1 MRPRYRNLLAAVF
14 LASVLILV
22 WQLQDS
28 EATTTV
34 LLVTSAERQD
44 GDSASLSNAGR
55 ARAEALSRLAGDLAD
70 PGLLAGIFSAGGEP
84 ERETVRVL
92 SERLDEPITDM
103 LIEDP
108 AAFARGLARQHR
120 GKIVIISGRHGPG
133 VGAVGRMGRRSPGTG
148 GIRTGANAPYQPAVV
163 RAAPNVGPELLRARA
178 LRAKR
183 PRSQGEGG
191 TPSFPGSVD

>member
-14 LASVLILV
+14 LAGVLVLV

-44 GDSASLSNAGR
+44 GDSASLSDAGL
-55 ARAEALSRLAGDLAD
+55 ARAEALSGLAGELAALD
-70 PGLLAGIFSAGGEP
+70 LLAGIFSAGGEP

-92 SERLDEPITDM
+92 SERLGQPITDV

-120 GKIVIISGRHGPG
+120 GKIVII
-133 VGAVGRMGRRSPGTG
+133 V
-148 GIRTGANAPYQPAVV
+148 
-163 RAAPNVGPELLRARA
+163 AAPNLASALLAEWDAAALELAEFGPGRMHLISL
-178 LRAKR
+178 
-183 PRSQGEGG
+183 
-191 TPSFPGSVD
+191 PSFGQPRTLVLNY

>member
-14 LASVLILV
+14 LAGVLIVV

-44 GDSASLSNAGR
+44 SDSASLSDAGR
-55 ARAEALSRLAGDLAD
+55 ARAVALSRLAGDLAA

-92 SERLDEPITDM
+92 SEHLDQPITDV

-120 GKIVIISGRHGPG
+120 GKIVIIVAGSKLASALLAEWDAAALDLAEFGPG
-133 VGAVGRMGRRSPGTG
+133 RMHLIS
-148 GIRTGANAPYQPAVV
+148 
-163 RAAPNVGPELLRARA
+163 L
-178 LRAKR
+178 
-183 PRSQGEGG
+183 
-191 TPSFPGSVD
+191 PSFGQPRTLVLNY

>member
-14 LASVLILV
+14 LAGVLVLV
-22 WQLQDS
+22 WQLQGS

-44 GDSASLSNAGR
+44 GDSASLSDTGR
-55 ARAEALSRLAGDLAD
+55 VRAEALGRLAGNLSA
-70 PGLLAGIFSAGGEP
+70 PNLLAGIFSAGGEP

-92 SERLDEPITDM
+92 SESLDQPITDV

-120 GKIVIISGRHGPG
+120 GKIVIIVAGTNLASALLAEWDPAALNLAEFGPG
-133 VGAVGRMGRRSPGTG
+133 RMHLVS
-148 GIRTGANAPYQPAVV
+148 
-163 RAAPNVGPELLRARA
+163 L
-178 LRAKR
+178 
-183 PRSQGEGG
+183 
-191 TPSFPGSVD
+191 PSFGQPRTLVLNY

>member
-14 LASVLILV
+14 LAGVLIIV

-44 GDSASLSNAGR
+44 GDSASLSDTGL
-55 ARAEALSRLAGDLAD
+55 ARAEALSRLAGNLAAPD
-70 PGLLAGIFSAGGEP
+70 LLAGIFSAGGEP

-92 SERLDEPITDM
+92 SKRLDQPITDV

-108 AAFARGLARQHR
+108 AAFARGLSRQHR
-120 GKIVIISGRHGPG
+120 GKIVII
-133 VGAVGRMGRRSPGTG
+133 VAGTNL
-148 GIRTGANAPYQPAVV
+148 ASALLAEWDPA
-163 RAAPNVGPELLRARA
+163 ALALAEFGPERMHLISL
-178 LRAKR
+178 
-183 PRSQGEGG
+183 
-191 TPSFPGSVD
+191 PSFGQPRTLVLNY